1 MIQIFVEA
9 ISERLLYTLDFVFK
23 ERGLE
28 YTLTNDHHT
37 FIASE
42 FKKINYSE
50 RYFEN
55 IIQLIPS
62 TILFDE
68 EIIIYD
74 IHSGMYEK
82 EDCLKI
88 HGIIDPLGSIF
99 FVLSR
104 MEEYTST
111 LEDEHGRFQVR
122 NSVLDR
128 YHWLDKAM
136 CDRWAVAF
144 LNFLNQHELIV
155 FQNQTHKVEIRPTFD
170 IDNAYAYQLK
180 TGWRKW
186 LSTSKDILNRNS
198 LRLKERDLVLDGSK
212 TDPYDT
218 YDYILSI
225 ANRGFK
231 VNMFW
236 LLGDYAKFDKNISYK
251 NVRHQRLIRKMNLS
265 TAVGIHPSYKSNSY
279 EYHFLNEKERLEL
292 ILHKTVENSRQHFL
306 KLKLPVTYTTI
317 SSMGI
322 KHDYTMGFA
331 EKVGFRS
338 GTARPHKWFDLSKNC
353 ISDLIIHPFVYMDGT
368 LNEYLCISPEES
380 KVVISKLF
388 NEVKRFGGDFVFIWH
403 NETIG
408 NYGKWQGWQEV
419 LEFTLNLK
427 QTENE

>member
-37 FIASE
+37 FIASDC
-42 FKKINYSE
+42 KKINYSE
-50 RYFEN
+50 RFFDN

-62 TILFDE
+62 CILFDE

-88 HGIIDPLGSIF
+88 NGVIDPLGSIF
-99 FVLSR
+99 YILSR

-111 LEDEHGRFQVR
+111 LEDEHGRFQVK
-122 NSVLDR
+122 NSVMDR
-128 YHWLDKAM
+128 YQWLDKAM

-155 FQNQTHKVEIRPTFD
+155 FQNHEHKVEIRPTFD

-198 LRLKERDLVLDGSK
+198 IRLKERDLVLGGSK
-212 TDPYDT
+212 IDPYDT

-236 LLGDYAKFDKNISYK
+236 LLGDYAKFDKNISYTEYITEQLHGKDPEWK
-251 NVRHQRLIRKMNLS
+251 NKKRDKIIDEILNDEETRMLFGEKALVRCNHLFDKDKNFNTLTNI
-265 TAVGIHPSYKSNSY
+265 Y
-279 EYHFLNEKERLEL
+279 
-292 ILHKTVENSRQHFL
+292 RQSL
-306 KLKLPVTYTTI
+306 LL
-317 SSMGI
+317 
-322 KHDYTMGFA
+322 
-331 EKVGFRS
+331 
-338 GTARPHKWFDLSKNC
+338 
-353 ISDLIIHPFVYMDGT
+353 
-368 LNEYLCISPEES
+368 
-380 KVVISKLF
+380 
-388 NEVKRFGGDFVFIWH
+388 
-403 NETIG
+403 
-408 NYGKWQGWQEV
+408 
-419 LEFTLNLK
+419 
-427 QTENE
+427 

>member
-1 MIQIFVEA
+1 MIQIFVES

-42 FKKINYSE
+42 YKKINYSE

-88 HGIIDPLGSIF
+88 NGVIDPLGSIF
-99 FVLSR
+99 YILSR

-111 LEDEHGRFQVR
+111 LEDEHGRFQVK
-122 NSVLDR
+122 NSVMDR
-128 YHWLDKAM
+128 YQWIDKAM

-155 FQNQTHKVEIRPTFD
+155 FQNHEHKVEIRPTFD

-186 LSTSKDILNRNS
+186 LSTSRDILNRNS
-198 LRLKERDLVLDGSK
+198 IRLKERDLVLGGSK
-212 TDPYDT
+212 IDPYDT

-251 NVRHQRLIRKMNLS
+251 NVRHQRLIRKMDLS
-265 TAVGIHPSYKSNSY
+265 TTVGIHPSYKSNSY
-279 EYHFLNEKERLEL
+279 EYHFLNEKERLEE
-292 ILHKTVENSRQHFL
+292 ILHKPVENSRQHYL
-306 KLKLPVTYTTI
+306 KLKLPISYTTI
-317 SSMGI
+317 SSMEI

-331 EKVGFRS
+331 EKVGFRA
-338 GTARPHKWFDLSKNC
+338 GTSRPHKWFDLSKNC
-353 ISDLIIHPFVYMDGT
+353 IS
-368 LNEYLCISPEES
+368 E
-380 KVVISKLF
+380 
-388 NEVKRFGGDFVFIWH
+388 
-403 NETIG
+403 
-408 NYGKWQGWQEV
+408 
-419 LEFTLNLK
+419 
-427 QTENE
+427 